1 MVIYGE
7 YLFLENLITGCLILN
22 LTGKLGGLP
31 MRKGRILAGGALCGL
46 YSFILFLPGL
56 WAAAALFS
64 KLAFSI
70 LVVGVSFGRARLRR
84 FAKTVFLFYVVSFA
98 LGGITIGMMYL
109 LGIQGVSANT
119 ALYIEGFTYV
129 QVTAGCTAAYAGLSL
144 LTGFLRERLLLQRT
158 AVQVEIQLGE
168 KKLCIPG
175 MVDTGNFLTDPA
187 TGKPVFLME
196 QQEVAHLISEK
207 TARLLETTGGAERVF
222 QMLAGQEEALCGRLC
237 MIPYRSAGISGGLL
251 VGFRPDQVTVCTPTG
266 RKPVPGV
273 VVGLYEGSFAGGW
286 AGERYKILLNPM
298 VMEGGVV
305 CHE

>member
-84 FAKTVFLFYVVSFA
+84 FGKTVFLFYVVSFA

-109 LGIQGVSANT
+109 LGIRGVSANA

-144 LTGFLRERLLLQRT
+144 LSGFLRERLTLQRT
-158 AVQVEIQLGE
+158 AAQVEIQLGE
-168 KKLCIPG
+168 KRLCIPG

-196 QQEVAHLISEK
+196 QQELIHLISQK
-207 TARLLETTGGAERVF
+207 TACLLNSAEGAEHVF
-222 QMLAGQEEALCGRLC
+222 QILAGQEEALCGRLC
-237 MIPYRSAGISGGLL
+237 MIPYHSAGVSDGLL
-251 VGFRPDQVTVCTPTG
+251 VGFRPDKVTVCMSSG
-266 RKPVPGV
+266 RKSIPRV

-286 AGERYKILLNPM
+286 SGDRYKILLNPM
-298 VMEGGVV
+298 VMEGGII

>member
-251 VGFRPDQVTVCTPTG
+251 VGFRPDQVTVCTPAG